1 MDNSSGERL
10 TSLLWRAA
18 RAATRLYQ
26 SRLGELELTT
36 RQAAAL
42 LALVEN
48 PGVTLG
54 ALAETLR
61 SDQPT
66 ASAVVDR
73 LLAADLVKRETD
85 PDDRRRARLYPTD
98 RALQMAE
105 RIAEARRETEAT
117 IERVLGEH
125 TARKLHK
132 ALPVL
137 CERLEQEALMAPVGS
152 DRP

>member
-10 TSLLWRAA
+10 TALLWRAA

-117 IERVLGEH
+117 IERVLGER

-152 DRP
+152 NRP